1 MFVSFAIAATGIC
14 RQICLINDPTFTQFP
29 IMVQAYNFLA
39 SWQLFPEKCDYQ
51 QGMPPRSGNYRIES
65 ANQQQELSIQINW
78 VTLDN
83 EAFFSQYEVRPDGM
97 LHPFSDKTL
106 ADSIRAE
113 ILNASTIDVQFLRED
128 DIVLRV
134 KKEIM
139 PNGYLKISQESRDK
153 DGNPFRNID
162 IYHKQMSVL
171 PYASSVGS
179 VMIKPTEEG
188 VIRHKALQAMEEQ
201 TSMHLN
207 QIREQIELLARQ
219 AQEIRKR
226 KELSMIVYGAKLNFQ
241 PVIGHI
247 YYLFEKKD
255 DTFILSMVSPAEWGA
270 SAPFKQFIA
279 AVRLLAD
286 HTWVEVTEQKNGD
299 AGRTAV

>member
-1 MFVSFAIAATGIC
+1 MKNQNILKIAIQKSGRLSEDSIKLFKECGIKFENGKGK
-14 RQICLINDPTFTQFP
+14 LK
-29 IMVQAYNFLA
+29 A
-39 SWQLFPEKCDYQ
+39 
-51 QGMPPRSGNYRIES
+51 ES
-65 ANQQQELSIQINW
+65 AN
-78 VTLDN
+78 
-83 EAFFSQYEVRPDGM
+83 FP
-97 LHPFSDKTL
+97 
-106 ADSIRAE
+106 AE
-113 ILNASTIDVQFLRED
+113 FLFLRDD